1 MIRYAKPEE
10 KNELKA
16 MWQEAF
22 AFDDG
27 GYTDYYFDCAYDL
40 GKHYVLEE
48 NGEIVSMLHTHRRPY
63 MINNRMVAT
72 SMILGVATKPEHK
85 RQGHMRALMNEV
97 LSQLEHQELLTLI
110 QAYNPRLYEPFGFE
124 IVYKRHTYTFNR
136 DNYTNQCS
144 NAVPGD
150 YKVED
155 LLQVYGRFVKHFT
168 GYKMRS
174 LADFELYL
182 EEVART
188 EMFVQAFYD
197 KNHGQVRGYIIFSL
211 ENDVVDI
218 DECVYLDLKTLDC
231 MLGFAAELGTTVKLT
246 VSEYEDLSRIYENV
260 EYEVSDYTMVR
271 INDYE
276 LWNRL
281 FDSDVKTPKAAME
294 IVNKPLFMHESL

>member
-10 KNELKA
+10 KNELKTI
-16 MWQEAF
+16 WQEAF

-27 GYTDYYFDCAYDL
+27 GYTDYYFDCAYDK
-40 GKHYVLEE
+40 GKHFVLEQD
-48 NGEIVSMLHTHRRPY
+48 GEIVSMLHAHRSPY
-63 MINNRMVAT
+63 MINNRMLAT

-85 RQGHMRALMNEV
+85 RKGYMRVLMNEV

-110 QAYNPRLYEPFGFE
+110 QAYNPKLYEPFGFE
-124 IVYKRHTYTFNR
+124 IVYKRHTYTFNH

-144 NAVPGD
+144 NAIPQD
-150 YKVED
+150 YKIED
-155 LLQVYGRFVKHFT
+155 LLHVYGRFVKHFT

-174 LADFELYL
+174 IEDFELYL

-197 KNHGQVRGYIIFSL
+197 KNHGQIRGYIIFSL
-211 ENDVVDI
+211 DGDAVNI

-231 MLGFAAELGTTVKLT
+231 MLGFAIKLAETVKLT
-246 VSEYEDLSRIYENV
+246 VSEYEDLSRIYKNV
-260 EYEVSDYTMVR
+260 SYEVSDYTMVR
-271 INDYE
+271 INDYD
-276 LWNRL
+276 LWNKL